1 MEKKKQIVLHIL
13 NELKWY
19 WDKAEELINMVNSTY
34 CTNEVLDSLIDF
46 IDEGIKSTKK
56 DIQKRALEKT
66 MLRLKKIKELEG
78 KERCSD
84 EELDRMLDEIL
95 DTI

>member
-66 MLRLKKIKELEG
+66 MLRLKKIKELEE